1 MATALTHGFVA
12 AAFGKAAFP
21 ERMPARFWILAVV
34 CSLLPDLDVIG
45 FHIGVRYGDTF
56 GHRGFSH
63 SLLFALLAAL
73 LIVLAAFREDRLFS
87 KRWWG
92 LVLCFFSI
100 GASHGVL
107 DAMTNGGYGVAFFS
121 PFDRTRYFL
130 PWQPLH
136 VSPIGVKGFL
146 SQRGIS
152 IIVSE
157 LLYIWL
163 PLTVIVVGLRYV
175 RATRSSAAYPEGKHG
190 PRQE

>member
-12 AAFGKAAFP
+12 TALGKAVYP
-21 ERMPARFWILAVV
+21 EKMPARFWVLAVV
-34 CSLLPDLDVIG
+34 CSLLPDIDVIG
-45 FHIGVRYGDTF
+45 FRMGIRYSDPF

-63 SLLFALLAAL
+63 SLLFALSAA
-73 LIVLAAFREDRLFS
+73 VLVTVAAFREDRVFS

-92 LVLCFFSI
+92 YVLFFFFV

-136 VSPIGVKGFL
+136 VSPISVRAFL
-146 SQRGIS
+146 SRRGLS

-157 LLYIWL
+157 LIFVWI
-163 PLTVIVVGLRYV
+163 PVSIVVIGIRFA
-175 RATRSSAAYPEGKHG
+175 RAKRSPAAGHARPPARRRE
-190 PRQE
+190 

>member
-12 AAFGKAAFP
+12 AALGKAAFP
-21 ERMPARFWILAVV
+21 ERMTARFLVLAVG

-45 FHIGVRYGDTF
+45 FQVGVRYADMF

-63 SLLFALLAAL
+63 SLLFALLVAL
-73 LIVLAAFREDRLFS
+73 LIAFFAFRSERVFS

-92 LVLCFFSI
+92 LVLFFFSV
-100 GASHGVL
+100 GATHGVL

-136 VSPIGVKGFL
+136 VSPISINGFL
-146 SQRGIS
+146 SRKGLS
-152 IIVSE
+152 IIMSE
-157 LLYIWL
+157 LRSVWL
-163 PLTVIVVGLRYV
+163 PMIITVIGILLV
-175 RATRSSAAYPEGKHG
+175 RRKRSSNPPSDERCAPHPE
-190 PRQE
+190 